1 VIKLAEYKIL
11 DSNSVKD
18 YILEIMPDYCA
29 DRDDLKVEE
38 VGDGNLNLVFKIN
51 NLKDADKKIL
61 ILKQALPYVR
71 LVGKDWP
78 MTRDR
83 SRIESEAIKTQAKY
97 CPDYVPEIFFTDN
110 KMSVFIMEDLSDY
123 NLYAYNLMQG
133 EKNEYIAEIV
143 GEFLAENFF
152 HSSDLGMDAKEKKNE
167 VKKFINPDLCKIT
180 EDLIFTEPY
189 FDVERNNVS
198 DSLRPFLEEDF
209 WQRDELKT
217 EVAKLKYNFMT
228 HAEALIH
235 GDMHTRSIFVKD
247 DSVKIFDQEFAYY
260 GPMGFDFGLFFGN
273 LLLNFVTQ
281 EYWGKDK
288 TVEMQEHIIEVIN
301 DTWHKFEERFL
312 ELMDGADDRMYSLE
326 SMKDVFI
333 KHLLAEI
340 AGYTGTSAIR
350 RVHGL
355 AGVPE
360 FWDIE
365 DEKTRVDLK
374 IKALNLGSELI
385 LKRDKFE
392 TINDLLDIVRKYKI

>member
-1 VIKLAEYKIL
+1 LAEYKIL

-18 YILEIMPDYCA
+18 YILKIMPDYCA
-29 DRDDLKVEE
+29 ERYDLKVEE
-38 VGDGNLNLVFKIN
+38 VGDGNLNLVFKVN
-51 NLKDADKKIL
+51 NSKDAAKKTL

-83 SRIESEAIKTQAKY
+83 SRIESEAIKTQSKY

-110 KMSVFIMEDLSDY
+110 EMSLFLMEDLSDY

-133 EKNEYIAEIV
+133 EKNDYIAEIV

-198 DSLRPFLEEDF
+198 DALRPFLEEDF

-217 EVAKLKYNFMT
+217 EVAKLKYNFMN
-228 HAEALIH
+228 HAEALLH

-247 DSVKIFDQEFAYY
+247 DSVKIFDQEFAFY

-281 EYWGKDK
+281 EYWNKDK
-288 TVEMQEHIIEVIN
+288 AVEMQDHIIEVIN

-312 ELMDGADDRMYSLE
+312 ELMAQAEDRMYSLE
-326 SMKDVFI
+326 SMRNVFI

-365 DEKTRVDLK
+365 DEKTKADLK

-385 LKRDKFE
+385 LKREKFE
-392 TINDLLDIVRKYKI
+392 SIDDLLDVVRKYKI

>member
-1 VIKLAEYKIL
+1 MIKLAEYKIL

-18 YILEIMPDYCA
+18 YILKIMPDYCD
-29 DRDDLKVEE
+29 DRDDLRVEE
-38 VGDGNLNLVFKIN
+38 VGDGNLNLVFKVN
-51 NLKDADKKIL
+51 NLKDADKKTL

-97 CPDYVPEIFFTDN
+97 CPDYVPKIFFTDN
-110 KMSVFIMEDLSDY
+110 EMSVFIMEDLSDY

-133 EKNEYIAEIV
+133 EKNDYIAEIV
-143 GEFLAENFF
+143 GKFLAENFF

-198 DSLRPFLEEDF
+198 ETLRQFLEEDF
-209 WQRDELKT
+209 WKRDQLKT
-217 EVAKLKYNFMT
+217 EVAKLKYNFMN
-228 HAEALIH
+228 HAESLLH

-247 DSVKIFDQEFAYY
+247 DSVKIFDQEFAFY

-281 EYWGKDK
+281 EYWNKDK
-288 TVEMQEHIIEVIN
+288 AVEMQEHIIEVIN
-301 DTWHKFEERFL
+301 DTWYKFEERFL
-312 ELMDGADDRMYSLE
+312 ELMDGIEDRMYSLE
-326 SMKDVFI
+326 SMKAVFI

-365 DEKTRVDLK
+365 DVKTRAELK

-385 LKRDKFE
+385 LKREEFE
-392 TINDLLDIVRKYKI
+392 TIDDLLDVVRNYRV

>member
-18 YILEIMPDYCA
+18 YILKIMPDYCA
-29 DRDDLKVEE
+29 ERYDLKVEE
-38 VGDGNLNLVFKIN
+38 VGDGNLNLVFKVN
-51 NLKDADKKIL
+51 NSKDAAKKTL

-83 SRIESEAIKTQAKY
+83 SRIESEAIKTQSKY

-110 KMSVFIMEDLSDY
+110 EMSLFLMEDLSDY

-133 EKNEYIAEIV
+133 EKNDYIAEIV

-198 DSLRPFLEEDF
+198 DALRPFLEEDF

-217 EVAKLKYNFMT
+217 EVAKLKYNFMN
-228 HAEALIH
+228 HAEALLH

-247 DSVKIFDQEFAYY
+247 DSVKIFDQEFAFY

-281 EYWGKDK
+281 EYWNKDK
-288 TVEMQEHIIEVIN
+288 AVEMQDHIIEVIN

-312 ELMDGADDRMYSLE
+312 ELMAQAEDRMYSLE
-326 SMKDVFI
+326 SMRNVFI

-365 DEKTRVDLK
+365 DEKTKADLK

-385 LKRDKFE
+385 LKREKFE
-392 TINDLLDIVRKYKI
+392 SIDDLLDVVRKYKI

>member
-1 VIKLAEYKIL
+1 MVEYKIL

-29 DRDDLKVEE
+29 ERDDLKVEE
-38 VGDGNLNLVFKIN
+38 VGDGNLNLVFKVN
-51 NLKDADKKIL
+51 NSKDSAKKTL

-83 SRIESEAIKTQAKY
+83 SRIESEAIKVQANY
-97 CPDYVPEIFFTDN
+97 CPDYVPKIFFTDN
-110 KMSVFIMEDLSDY
+110 EMSVFIMEDLSDY

-133 EKNEYIAEIV
+133 EKNDYIAEIV

-198 DSLRPFLEEDF
+198 ESLRPFLEEDF
-209 WQRDELKT
+209 WLRDELKT
-217 EVAKLKYNFMT
+217 EVAKLKYNFMN
-228 HAEALIH
+228 HAEALLH

-247 DSVKIFDQEFAYY
+247 DSVKIFDQEFAFY

-281 EYWGKDK
+281 EYWNKDK
-288 TVEMQEHIIEVIN
+288 AVEMQDHIIEVIN

-312 ELMDGADDRMYSLE
+312 ELMDQSEDRMYSLE
-326 SMKDVFI
+326 SMKDIFI

-365 DEKTRVDLK
+365 DEKTRADLK

-385 LKRDKFE
+385 VKRKNFE
-392 TINDLLDIVRKYKI
+392 SIDDLLDVVRKYKI

>member
-1 VIKLAEYKIL
+1 MAEYKIL

-18 YILEIMPDYCA
+18 YLVEVMPEYCTNPE
-29 DRDDLKVEE
+29 DLKVEE

-51 NLKDADKKIL
+51 NLKNTDKKTL

-83 SRIESEAIKTQAKY
+83 SRIESEAIKTQAEY

-110 KMSVFIMEDLSDY
+110 EMSLFIMEDLSDY
-123 NLYAYNLMQG
+123 NLYAYNLMNG
-133 EKNEYIAEIV
+133 KKNEYIAEIV

-152 HSSDLGMDAKEKKNE
+152 HNSDLYMDAKKKKNQ

-198 DSLRPFLEEDF
+198 EALRPFLEEDF
-209 WQRDELKT
+209 WQRDDLKT
-217 EVAKLKYNFMT
+217 EVAKLKYNFMN
-228 HAEALIH
+228 HAEALLH

-247 DSVKIFDQEFAYY
+247 DSVKIFDQEFAFY

-281 EYWGKDK
+281 EHWGKDK
-288 TVEMQEHIIEVIN
+288 AAEMQEHIIEVIN
-301 DTWHKFEERFL
+301 DTWLKFEERFL
-312 ELMDGADDRMYSLE
+312 ELMNQAEDNMFSLE
-326 SMKDVFI
+326 SMKEVFI
-333 KHLLAEI
+333 KHLLAES

-365 DEKTRVDLK
+365 DEKIRVDLK

-385 LKRDKFE
+385 LKREKFE
-392 TINDLLDIVRKYKI
+392 TINDLLDVVREYKLEN

>member
-29 DRDDLKVEE
+29 ESDDLKVEE
-38 VGDGNLNLVFKIN
+38 VGDGNLNLVFKVN
-51 NLKDADKKIL
+51 NSKDAAKKTL

-83 SRIESEAIKTQAKY
+83 SRIESEAIKAQAKY
-97 CPDYVPEIFFTDN
+97 CPDYVPEIFFIDN
-110 KMSVFIMEDLSDY
+110 EMSVFIMEDLSDY

-133 EKNEYIAEIV
+133 EKNDYIAEIV

-198 DSLRPFLEEDF
+198 ESLRPFLEEDF

-217 EVAKLKYNFMT
+217 EVAKLKYNFMN
-228 HAEALIH
+228 HAEALLH

-247 DSVKIFDQEFAYY
+247 DSVKIFDQEFAFY

-281 EYWGKDK
+281 AYWNKDK
-288 TVEMQEHIIEVIN
+288 AVEMQDHIIEVIN

-312 ELMDGADDRMYSLE
+312 ELMDQSEDRMYSLAT
-326 SMKDVFI
+326 MKNVFI

-365 DEKTRVDLK
+365 DEKTRSDLK

-385 LKRDKFE
+385 LKREEFE
-392 TINDLLDIVRKYKI
+392 TIDDLLDVVRKYKI

>member
-1 VIKLAEYKIL
+1 MAEYKIL
-11 DSNSVKD
+11 DANSVKD
-18 YILEIMPDYCA
+18 YLMKIMPEYCENHS
-29 DRDDLKVEE
+29 DLEVEE

-51 NLKDADKKIL
+51 NIKDQDKKTL

-110 KMSVFIMEDLSDY
+110 EMSVFIMEDLSDY

-152 HSSDLGMDAKEKKNE
+152 HSSDLGMDAKAKKNE

-198 DSLRPFLEEDF
+198 DALRPFMEEDF

-217 EVAKLKYNFMT
+217 EVAKLKYNFMN
-228 HAEALIH
+228 HAEALLH

-281 EYWGKDK
+281 AYWGKDQAA
-288 TVEMQEHIIEVIN
+288 EMQEHIIEVIYA
-301 DTWHKFEERFL
+301 TWKKFEERFL
-312 ELMDGADDRMYSLE
+312 ELMDQAEDRMYALE
-326 SMKDVFI
+326 SIKGVFL

-365 DEKTRVDLK
+365 DEKIRVDLK

-385 LKRDKFE
+385 LNREKFE
-392 TINDLLDIVRKYKI
+392 TIDELLDVVRKYKI

>member
-1 VIKLAEYKIL
+1 MTEYKIL

-18 YILEIMPDYCA
+18 YIIEIMPDYCD

-51 NLKDADKKIL
+51 NLKDADKKVL
-61 ILKQALPYVR
+61 ILKQTLPYVR

-83 SRIESEAIKTQAKY
+83 SRIESEAIKSQAKY

-110 KMSVFIMEDLSDY
+110 EMSIFIMEDLSDY

-133 EKNEYIAEIV
+133 EKNKYIAEIV

-198 DSLRPFLEEDF
+198 EALRPFLEEDF
-209 WQRDELKT
+209 WQRNELKT

-228 HAEALIH
+228 HAEALLH

-247 DSVKIFDQEFAYY
+247 DSVKIFDQEFAFY

-281 EYWGKDK
+281 EHWGKDK
-288 TVEMQEHIIEVIN
+288 AAEMQGHIIEVIN
-301 DTWHKFEERFL
+301 NTWHKFEERFL
-312 ELMDGADDRMYSLE
+312 ELMDQADDRMYSLE
-326 SMKDVFI
+326 RMKDVFT
-333 KHLLAEI
+333 KHLLAES

-360 FWDIE
+360 FWDIG

-385 LKRDKFE
+385 LNREKFE
-392 TINDLLDIVRKYKI
+392 TIDDLLDIVRKYKIKN

>member
-1 VIKLAEYKIL
+1 MAEYKIL

-18 YILEIMPDYCA
+18 YILKIMPDYCA
-29 DRDDLKVEE
+29 ERYDLKVEE
-38 VGDGNLNLVFKIN
+38 VGDGNLNLVFKVN
-51 NLKDADKKIL
+51 NSKDAAKKTL

-83 SRIESEAIKTQAKY
+83 SRIESEAIKTQSKY

-110 KMSVFIMEDLSDY
+110 EMSLFLMEDLSDY

-133 EKNEYIAEIV
+133 EKNDYIAEIV

-198 DSLRPFLEEDF
+198 DALRPFLEEDF

-217 EVAKLKYNFMT
+217 EVAKLKYNFMN
-228 HAEALIH
+228 HAEALLH

-247 DSVKIFDQEFAYY
+247 DSVKIFDQEFAFY

-281 EYWGKDK
+281 EYWNKDK
-288 TVEMQEHIIEVIN
+288 AVEMQDHIIEVIN

-312 ELMDGADDRMYSLE
+312 ELMAQAEDRMYSLE
-326 SMKDVFI
+326 SMRNVFI

-365 DEKTRVDLK
+365 DEKTKADLK

-385 LKRDKFE
+385 LKREKFE
-392 TINDLLDIVRKYKI
+392 SIDDLLDVVRKYKI

>member
-1 VIKLAEYKIL
+1 
-11 DSNSVKD
+11 
-18 YILEIMPDYCA
+18 MPDYCA
-29 DRDDLKVEE
+29 ERDDLKVEE
-38 VGDGNLNLVFKIN
+38 VGDGNLNLVFKVN
-51 NLKDADKKIL
+51 NSKDAAKKTL

-83 SRIESEAIKTQAKY
+83 SRIESEAIKTQSKY

-110 KMSVFIMEDLSDY
+110 EMSLFLMEDLSDY

-133 EKNEYIAEIV
+133 EKNDYIAEIV

-198 DSLRPFLEEDF
+198 DALRPFLEEDF

-217 EVAKLKYNFMT
+217 EVAKLKYNFMN
-228 HAEALIH
+228 HAEALLH

-247 DSVKIFDQEFAYY
+247 DSVKIFDQEFAFY

-281 EYWGKDK
+281 EYWNKDK
-288 TVEMQEHIIEVIN
+288 TVEMQDHIIEVIN

-312 ELMDGADDRMYSLE
+312 ELMAQAEDRMYSLE
-326 SMKDVFI
+326 SMRNVFI

-365 DEKTRVDLK
+365 DEKTKADLK

-385 LKRDKFE
+385 LKREKFE
-392 TINDLLDIVRKYKI
+392 SIDDLLDVVRKYKI